1 MENDARTKITVE
13 DAKRILDEQT
23 TYLQKI
29 NTEIQECTSE
39 INDLKF
45 ECENLEKENDGLSK
59 ERELYES
66 QAVKAVSKMNNR
78 SLQETCRTY
87 RSSIILYCKLLDI
100 ELPDPKD
107 QFMD

>member
-1 MENDARTKITVE
+1 KGMTVE
-13 DAKRILDEQT
+13 DAKRILDEQKT

-45 ECENLEKENDGLSK
+45 ECENMEKENDKLSK
-59 ERELYES
+59 ERDRYES
-66 QAVKAVSKMNNR
+66 QAVQAVSKMNNR
-78 SLQETCRTY
+78 SLQETCRSY

-107 QFMD
+107 QFKD